1 MTTMNPVEQ
10 FHWVPVLYPVADAF
24 AGTVN
29 TDIVK
34 CESAVGVLF
43 QITKG
48 VGATGTSTIT
58 VDACDNVT
66 PSNTTAV
73 AFRYRIST
81 TPDTWGAWTEATA
94 TGFTTTAGSNQ
105 MYQVFVPAA
114 ALAGAGYGYARL
126 TAVEVVNNPV
136 LGGVN
141 AAVVCPRYQPVPATL
156 LT

>member
-10 FHWVPVLYPVADAF
+10 FWPVPVLYPVADAF

-29 TDIVK
+29 TDILR
-34 CESAVGVLF
+34 CQSSSGILF
-43 QITKG
+43 VITKG

-58 VDACDNVT
+58 IDACDDVT
-66 PSNTTAV
+66 PTNTTAV
-73 AFRYRIST
+73 PFRYRIST
-81 TPDTWGAWTEATA
+81 TPDTWGAWTEAA
-94 TGFTTTAGSNQ
+94 AAGFATTAGSNQ
-105 MYQVFVPAA
+105 LYEVFVPASE
-114 ALAGAGYGYARL
+114 LAEEGYGYARL

-141 AAVVCPRYQPVPATL
+141 AFLVSPTYQPVPATL